1 MNNLT
6 NKELIIILAYY
17 YFDSK
22 KTSQNTFPSF
32 VDKFNNTF
40 KKDYSNQL
48 LTYYC
53 SLFKNVDPSYN
64 AKPIQN
70 NDLRIQELWEHYIV
84 QDRVDELKKIYKN
97 FKQGIL
103 ENKIINLDTNS
114 LDDINKYIVNEI
126 NNLHFNFFCDEIKE
140 LYTSPNTTSSSQSLR
155 DLSVSFNALCLA
167 KFLCEVDNNHE
178 TFIRKNID
186 IPYTEGHHIIPLK
199 YQYMFKVNLDVEAN
213 IVSLCSTCHNRL
225 HYGKDFDKILK
236 KIFTDERKN
245 RLKKCGI
252 EITLEELISLY
263 K

>member
-6 NKELIIILAYY
+6 SKELTIILAYY

-140 LYTSPNTTSSSQSLR
+140 LYTSPNATSSSQSLR

-167 KFLCEVDNNHE
+167 NFLCEVDNNHE

-225 HYGKDFDKILK
+225 HYGKDFDKILEI
-236 KIFTDERKN
+236 IFTDERKK